1 MERVVSAA
9 QRRMFIAVPEGR
21 GFLLFVQLLFEHR
34 CSLRMEKLPAG
45 ENEARADKA
54 CMFGM
59 QGPDPDEKGTG
70 TDPN

>member
-1 MERVVSAA
+1 
-9 QRRMFIAVPEGR
+9 
-21 GFLLFVQLLFEHR
+21 
-34 CSLRMEKLPAG
+34 MEKLPAG

-70 TDPN
+70 MDPTWTQKCGADGHLIEIIMLNGE